1 MKLLLVAVALAT
13 QLSLPVAHLAF
24 ASQWDRYTGFF
35 PVPLAYK
42 LIYYGNGI
50 NILRS
55 HYNKFHIAKRPF

>member
-1 MKLLLVAVALAT
+1 MKLLLVAVALAA

-35 PVPLAYK
+35 TVPLAYK

-55 HYNKFHIAKRPF
+55 QL

>member
-1 MKLLLVAVALAT
+1 MKGFKKMET
-13 QLSLPVAHLAF
+13 GIMIF
-24 ASQWDRYTGFF
+24 KIKSQWDRYTGFF

>member
-1 MKLLLVAVALAT
+1 MKGFKKMET
-13 QLSLPVAHLAF
+13 GIKKPVG
-24 ASQWDRYTGFF
+24 SQWDRYTGFF

>member
-1 MKLLLVAVALAT
+1 MKGFKKMET
-13 QLSLPVAHLAF
+13 DIKKPVGQVHWL
-24 ASQWDRYTGFF
+24 F

-50 NILRS
+50 NILRY